1 MRTLALAA
9 GVCGVLLIT
18 SPSVARTDADCAAEW
33 KKIDT
38 KGTGFV
44 SEAEARRY
52 YAAMRVANK
61 PVADGKLT
69 QAAFVEHCK
78 ADLFT
83 LAKTDPNAPLAG
95 ANSFTEAQAID
106 RAIAAGFTPAGSLTK
121 DDKGVWRGSASDGTK
136 TVKIAVDFKGNVVA
150 TE

>member
-9 GVCGVLLIT
+9 GVCTVLFAT
-18 SPSVARTDADCAAEW
+18 SPSVALTDAECAAEW

-44 SEAEARRY
+44 SETEARRY

-69 QAAFVEHCK
+69 QAAFVEQCK

-83 LAKTDPNAPLAG
+83 PAKTDPNAPLSG
-95 ANSFTEAQAID
+95 ANSFTETQATD
-106 RAIAAGFTPAGSLTK
+106 RAIAAGFTPAGPLKK
-121 DDKGVWRGSASDGTK
+121 DDNGVWRGSASDGTK
-136 TVKIAVDFKGNVVA
+136 TVNIAVDFKGNVVA
-150 TE
+150 K

>member
-9 GVCGVLLIT
+9 GVCAVLLSA
-18 SPSVARTDADCAAEW
+18 SPSFALTDAECATEW

-44 SEAEARRY
+44 TEAEARRY

-61 PVADGKLT
+61 PVADGKLN
-69 QAAFVEHCK
+69 QAAFVEQCK
-78 ADLFT
+78 AGLFT
-83 LAKTDPNAPLAG
+83 IAKTDPNAPLAG

-106 RAIAAGFTPAGSLTK
+106 RAIAAGFMPSTSLTK
-121 DDKGVWRGSASDGTK
+121 DDKGVWRGTASDGTK
-136 TVKIAVDFKGNVVA
+136 TVNIAVDYKGNVVA
-150 TE
+150 K

>member
-1 MRTLALAA
+1 MRPFALAA
-9 GVCGVLLIT
+9 GVCAVLLTT
-18 SPSVARTDADCAAEW
+18 SPSLALTDAECAAEW

-69 QAAFVEHCK
+69 QAGFVEQCK
-78 ADLFT
+78 ADLFA

-106 RAIAAGFTPAGSLTK
+106 RAIAAGLTPAGNLTK
-121 DDKGVWRGSASDGTK
+121 DEKGVWRGTGSDGTK
-136 TVKIAVDFKGNVVA
+136 TVNIAVDYKGNVVA
-150 TE
+150 N